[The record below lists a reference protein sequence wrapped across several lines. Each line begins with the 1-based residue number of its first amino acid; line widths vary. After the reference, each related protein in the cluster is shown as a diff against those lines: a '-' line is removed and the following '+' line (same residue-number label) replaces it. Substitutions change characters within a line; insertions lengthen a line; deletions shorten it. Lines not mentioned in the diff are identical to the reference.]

1 MWVDNLS
8 ENNTIKQNGDL
19 ASPSKRR
26 KKKRKRKPIK
36 ISKVSLVVLIISL
49 IIVFNLGSIASGLRG
64 LISFG
69 NIKIEN
75 SYTYEFKSNFAYENS
90 TVVDY
95 HSDYTLIK
103 DGGHLTYYDDQMNGI
118 WEKDINGQDIILK
131 SKGSLIVTADK
142 LTGDVYVL
150 DKKGEI
156 VGKQL
161 GMGKISD
168 IILNSEEIFLVDL
181 RDDGKYSIID
191 NKGNLVSDILVPN
204 SVITDVDVSP
214 KTGLI
219 AFSMFK
225 VENETI
231 FSSVLTY
238 DKDGELTGIMN
249 KENQVIYDIKA
260 LDDSVVIVTDQGLSR
275 YNSMNE
281 SMYEEYVF
289 DRELKTFAIDDTGNV
304 IANLI
309 IESKDITDTRSDNVL
324 KIISPMGKEIIEQD
338 MENEIQ
344 KIICNGTDICYYADS
359 KLYVLDFKGAVLG
372 IQMVKED
379 PQSIRWIDDSNI
391 GIVYTDSFQVFTLK

>member
-1 MWVDNLS
+1 MSD
-8 ENNTIKQNGDL
+8 NNTINQNNGPK
-19 ASPSKRR
+19 PSKKRR
-26 KKKRKRKPIK
+26 KKRRRRKPVK
-36 ISKVSLVVLIISL
+36 ISKISLVVLFLSL
-49 IIVFNLGSIASGLRG
+49 LIVFNLGSITSGLRG

-118 WEKDINGQDIILK
+118 WEKDINGKDIILK

-168 IILNSEEIFLVDL
+168 IIVNSEEIILVDL
-181 RDDGKYSIID
+181 REDGKYSIIN
-191 NKGNLVSDILVPN
+191 NKGELVSEILVPN
-204 SVITDVDVSP
+204 SVITDVDVSS

-260 LDDSVVIVTDQGLSR
+260 LEDSVVIVTDQGVSR
-275 YNSMNE
+275 YNSKNE

-289 DRELKTFAIDDTGNV
+289 DRELKTFVVDDLGNV

-309 IESKDITDTRSDNVL
+309 IEAKDITDTRSDNVL
-324 KIISPMGKEIIEQD
+324 KIISPMGKENLEID

-344 KIICNGTDICYYADS
+344 KIICNGSDICYYADS
-359 KLYVLDFKGAVLG
+359 KLYVLDFKGSVLG
-372 IQMVKED
+372 IQLVKED
-379 PQSIRWIDDSNI
+379 PKAIRWIDDNNI
-391 GIVYTDSFQVFTLK
+391 GIVYSDSFQVFTLK